1 MEISTITKYIENLV
15 NTPSPTGFTKL
26 AEKYLMDEFRKLG
39 YAPYQNNKGNV
50 IVPINEMEGDN
61 GLLLSAHID
70 TLGLMVRSI
79 KANGALRVTTLGGF
93 PLNFVEFENVKIH
106 TRDGKEYTGVVRLNN
121 PAVHGSSDPR
131 EAKRD
136 DTTMEVVIDAITHS
150 KEEGAEVVISDAQND
165 SSVQSNQIEDLITQ
179 KVDLIIINPVD
190 STAISSSVQKANE
203 ANIPVI
209 CVDRGTE
216 DGEIVSL
223 VASNNVEGG
232 KMAGEFILEKVGEN
246 AEVIQLEGIPGASST
261 RERGQGFEEAT
272 KDKINLVA
280 SQTAN
285 FDRAEGLT
293 VMENLLQAQPDVKAV
308 FCQNDEMALGAS
320 EAIKASGKDIVI
332 VGFDGNDDA
341 VEAVKNGDLAATV
354 AQQPKKMGKL
364 AMENAIN
371 HLKGETIEEHIDSPL
386 ELVK

>member
-1 MEISTITKYIENLV
+1 MKKLFKSISV
-15 NTPSPTGFTKL
+15 
-26 AEKYLMDEFRKLG
+26 
-39 YAPYQNNKGNV
+39 
-50 IVPINEMEGDN
+50 
-61 GLLLSAHID
+61 LLLAVFVLAACAVEGED
-70 TLGLMVRSI
+70 
-79 KANGALRVTTLGGF
+79 KAKTEEKPAENQETSVETKEGGY
-93 PLNFVEFENVKIH
+93 KI
-106 TRDGKEYTGVVRLNN
+106 GVSLSTLNN
-121 PAVHGSSDPR
+121 PFFVSIR
-131 EAKRD
+131 EGIEEKA
-136 DTTMEVVIDAITHS
+136 

-209 CVDRGTE
+209 CVDRGSE
-216 DGEIVSL
+216 DGEVLSL

-261 RERGQGFEEAT
+261 RERGQGFAEAT
-272 KDKINLVA
+272 EGKINLVA
-280 SQTAN
+280 SQPAN

-293 VMENLLQAQPDVKAV
+293 VMENLLQAHPDVKAV
-308 FCQNDEMALGAS
+308 FSQNDEMALGAI
-320 EAIKASGKDIVI
+320 EAIKASGKDIVV

-341 VEAVKNGDLAATV
+341 VEAVKNGELAATV
-354 AQQPKKMGKL
+354 AQQPKEMGKL

-371 HLKGETIEEHIDSPL
+371 HLKGETIEAQIDSPL

>member
-1 MEISTITKYIENLV
+1 MKRIIKRLS
-15 NTPSPTGFTKL
+15 F
-26 AEKYLMDEFRKLG
+26 
-39 YAPYQNNKGNV
+39 
-50 IVPINEMEGDN
+50 
-61 GLLLSAHID
+61 LLLAVFV
-70 TLGLMVRSI
+70 LAACSI
-79 KANGALRVTTLGGF
+79 EGEDKAKTEEKSTETSVETKEGGY
-93 PLNFVEFENVKIH
+93 KI
-106 TRDGKEYTGVVRLNN
+106 GVSLSTLNN
-121 PAVHGSSDPR
+121 PFFVSIR
-131 EAKRD
+131 EGIEEKA
-136 DTTMEVVIDAITHS
+136 

>member
-1 MEISTITKYIENLV
+1 MKKIIKRLS
-15 NTPSPTGFTKL
+15 F
-26 AEKYLMDEFRKLG
+26 
-39 YAPYQNNKGNV
+39 
-50 IVPINEMEGDN
+50 
-61 GLLLSAHID
+61 LLLAVFV
-70 TLGLMVRSI
+70 LAACSI
-79 KANGALRVTTLGGF
+79 EGEDKAKTEEKSTETSVETKEGGY
-93 PLNFVEFENVKIH
+93 KI
-106 TRDGKEYTGVVRLNN
+106 GVSLSTLNN
-121 PAVHGSSDPR
+121 PFFVSIR
-131 EAKRD
+131 EGIEEKA
-136 DTTMEVVIDAITHS
+136 

-320 EAIKASGKDIVI
+320 EAIKASGKDVTI
-332 VGFDGNDDA
+332 VGFDGNEDAIKA
-341 VEAVKNGDLAATV
+341 VEEGNLSATV
-354 AQQPKKMGKL
+354 AQKPKEMGRL
-364 AMENAIN
+364 AIETAIKY
-371 HLKGETIEEHIDSPL
+371 LKGEKVEETVDSPL
-386 ELVK
+386 ELIKK

>member
-1 MEISTITKYIENLV
+1 MKKLFKSISV
-15 NTPSPTGFTKL
+15 
-26 AEKYLMDEFRKLG
+26 
-39 YAPYQNNKGNV
+39 
-50 IVPINEMEGDN
+50 
-61 GLLLSAHID
+61 LLLAVFVLAACAVEGED
-70 TLGLMVRSI
+70 
-79 KANGALRVTTLGGF
+79 KAKTEEKPAENQEETSEETKEGGY
-93 PLNFVEFENVKIH
+93 KI
-106 TRDGKEYTGVVRLNN
+106 GVSLSTLNN
-121 PAVHGSSDPR
+121 PFFVSIR
-131 EAKRD
+131 EGIEEKA
-136 DTTMEVVIDAITHS
+136 

-179 KVDLIIINPVD
+179 KVDIIIINPVD
-190 STAISSSVQKANE
+190 STAIASSVQKANE

-209 CVDRGTE
+209 CVDRGSE
-216 DGEIVSL
+216 DGEVVSL

-272 KDKINLVA
+272 KDKISLVA
-280 SQTAN
+280 SQPAN

-293 VMENLLQAQPDVKAV
+293 VMENLLQAHPDVKAV
-308 FCQNDEMALGAS
+308 FCQNDEMALGAI
-320 EAIKASGKDIVI
+320 EAIKASGKDIVV

-341 VEAVKNGDLAATV
+341 VEAVKNGELAATV
-354 AQQPKKMGKL
+354 AQQPKEMGKL

-371 HLKGETIEEHIDSPL
+371 HLKGETIEAQIDSPL

>member
-1 MEISTITKYIENLV
+1 MKKIIKRLS
-15 NTPSPTGFTKL
+15 F
-26 AEKYLMDEFRKLG
+26 
-39 YAPYQNNKGNV
+39 
-50 IVPINEMEGDN
+50 
-61 GLLLSAHID
+61 LLLAVFV
-70 TLGLMVRSI
+70 LAACSI
-79 KANGALRVTTLGGF
+79 EGEDKGKTEEKSTETSVETKEGGY
-93 PLNFVEFENVKIH
+93 KI
-106 TRDGKEYTGVVRLNN
+106 GVSLSTLNN
-121 PAVHGSSDPR
+121 PFFVSIR
-131 EAKRD
+131 EGIEEKA
-136 DTTMEVVIDAITHS
+136 

-209 CVDRGTE
+209 CVDRGSE
-216 DGEIVSL
+216 DGEVLSL

-280 SQTAN
+280 SQPAN

-354 AQQPKKMGKL
+354 AQQPKEMGKL

-371 HLKGETIEEHIDSPL
+371 HLKGETIEEQIDSPL

>member
-1 MEISTITKYIENLV
+1 E
-15 NTPSPTGFTKL
+15 
-26 AEKYLMDEFRKLG
+26 EK
-39 YAPYQNNKGNV
+39 A
-50 IVPINEMEGDN
+50 
-61 GLLLSAHID
+61 
-70 TLGLMVRSI
+70 
-79 KANGALRVTTLGGF
+79 
-93 PLNFVEFENVKIH
+93 
-106 TRDGKEYTGVVRLNN
+106 
-121 PAVHGSSDPR
+121 
-131 EAKRD
+131 
-136 DTTMEVVIDAITHS
+136 

-261 RERGQGFEEAT
+261 RERGQGFEEVT

-354 AQQPKKMGKL
+354 AQQPKEMGKL